1 MNSVVCRYRDEVDR
15 EPFRFNISGLD
26 NIYLLSGY
34 ELHNTKHGPA
44 VSFADT
50 DGLNR
55 ALGRYLANQRRG
67 LTGREWLFL
76 RVEMDVSQVELGR
89 LLHISAQQV
98 VRAGRRRSARYLVP
112 RTSCFA
118 ACTCSTS
125 EIRSTCEGFP
135 NESGEARPRI
145 GIRQWLMVRRTGS
158 CCGRRSFG
166 GG

>member
-76 RVEMDVSQVELGR
+76 RVEMDVSQFELGR

-98 VRAGRRRSARYLVP
+98 ARWEKEICAISGPADILFRCMYLQHVGDKIDLRGFSERIGRSA
-112 RTSCFA
+112 A
-118 ACTCSTS
+118 ADWDSAVVNGK
-125 EIRSTCEGFP
+125 E
-135 NESGEARPRI
+135 NWQLLRPA
-145 GIRQWLMVRRTGS
+145 
-158 CCGRRSFG
+158 
-166 GG
+166 